1 VQTSLVNH
9 PGPTVGYRVES
20 AAGVLAYMPDHEPAM
35 GVAHFPIGPDWT
47 SGYRVARDADLL
59 IHARRAATAGSIWKF
74 TAGPLIASLVLSFT
88 DFNLVRPEAVRFI
101 GLDNY
106 ARMAADP
113 LVLQGLVV
121 TVRFAI
127 LAVPATMIASL
138 GIALLV
144 FGPKKLPELGK
155 GLGEGIRGFKNSFN
169 GGEAIPP
176 TPVTRDEGGFGSRS
190 LPESSDFPHRAAS
203 RSETI

>member
-1 VQTSLVNH
+1 MFEGLLQPMHLLV
-9 PGPTVGYRVES
+9 
-20 AAGVLAYMPDHEPAM
+20 
-35 GVAHFPIGPDWT
+35 I
-47 SGYRVARDADLL
+47 
-59 IHARRAATAGSIWKF
+59 
-74 TAGPLIASLVLSFT
+74 
-88 DFNLVRPEAVRFI
+88 
-101 GLDNY
+101 
-106 ARMAADP
+106 
-113 LVLQGLVV
+113 
-121 TVRFAI
+121 
-127 LAVPATMIASL
+127 L

-169 GGEAIPP
+169 GGEATPP